1 MADFSALIA
10 KSETIDLA
18 GVEITVRALSVS
30 SLTRLASRY
39 VELWS
44 ALKGGDFVGAIAS
57 ASPTA
62 VADIIIEATRG
73 EIPRDIVID
82 MHPAYAGLII
92 ATVVELTMVEL
103 EKDPKLGNLLARP
116 LAGLMGKFQAA
127 MAQAS
132 STSSP
137 N

>member
-1 MADFSALIA
+1 MADFSALVA
-10 KSETIDLA
+10 KSETIELA
-18 GVEITVRALSVS
+18 GVEVAVYALSVS

-39 VELWS
+39 VELWA
-44 ALKGGDFVGAIAS
+44 ALKGGDFVGAIGS

-62 VADIIIEATRG
+62 IADIVIEATKG
-73 EIPRDIVID
+73 EIPRNIAMD

-116 LAGLMGKFQAA
+116 LAGLMGKLNQA
-127 MAQAS
+127 MAS

-137 N
+137 S